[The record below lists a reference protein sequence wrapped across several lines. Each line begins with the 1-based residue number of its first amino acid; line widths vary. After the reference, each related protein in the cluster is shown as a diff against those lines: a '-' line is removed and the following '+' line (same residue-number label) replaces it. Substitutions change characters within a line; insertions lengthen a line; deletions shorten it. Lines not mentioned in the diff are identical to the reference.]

1 MKKLILA
8 AIFFLQFT
16 SFANSQTGTSYERT
30 IKINGINRIY
40 RLYVPDAYTGAKRV
54 PLLFN
59 LHGKTSS
66 AQEQEQYGNF
76 RPIADAENFI
86 LVHPQGMPDNSG
98 VNTWNVNDSE
108 FNPSDIDFISNLI
121 DKLSTEFN
129 INTNRVYLAGL
140 SFGGTMSYK
149 LACEL
154 SEKITAIACVSGAM
168 NFNQKSLCNPT
179 HIMPVMQ
186 IQGTE
191 DPIIPFDGNS
201 NFMSMSQIVQ
211 YWSNV
216 NDCNVSAPEVTSI
229 PNVVTTDQSTAKKN
243 KYKNGNYGLVEL
255 YKVIG
260 GGHSW
265 PGSPYYIDVTNE
277 DFSASEVI
285 WDFLKQFRLPNLS
298 FSNLGMVTNSE
309 DEEKGSIQKSNADIA
324 KESNVIIATPNPFTN
339 EISIQTNNSK
349 LASEITVTNLLGQ
362 KVELEFNNRSE
373 NNFNLNTSDWKQGVY
388 IISVNE
394 NGNVTHKRIIK
405 K

>member
-1 MKKLILA
+1 
-8 AIFFLQFT
+8 
-16 SFANSQTGTSYERT
+16 
-30 IKINGINRIY
+30 
-40 RLYVPDAYTGAKRV
+40 
-54 PLLFN
+54 
-59 LHGKTSS
+59 
-66 AQEQEQYGNF
+66 
-76 RPIADAENFI
+76 
-86 LVHPQGMPDNSG
+86 
-98 VNTWNVNDSE
+98 
-108 FNPSDIDFISNLI
+108 LI